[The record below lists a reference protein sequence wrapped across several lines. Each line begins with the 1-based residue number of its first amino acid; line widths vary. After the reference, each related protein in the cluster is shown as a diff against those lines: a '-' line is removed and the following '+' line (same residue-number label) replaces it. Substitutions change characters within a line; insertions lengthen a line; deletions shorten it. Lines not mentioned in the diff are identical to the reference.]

1 MSNGTAVLQVEHCRK
16 AFVIEKSL
24 LGKPLKEVKAV
35 DDVSFALEEGDTL
48 GIVGESGCGKST
60 LVRTVLRLIEP
71 TSGRIS
77 YRGVELTGLK
87 REEMRQMRRKMQIVF
102 QDPYASLNP
111 RMTLR
116 EIVESPLRVYGI
128 GDVVERRRRA
138 EKTMEL
144 TQLAQEWMD
153 RYPHEFSGGQRQ
165 RVVIARALILEP
177 DFLVFDEPVSALDV
191 SVRSQ
196 ILNLLVDLKKELNFT
211 SLFISHD
218 LSVVKYICN
227 RVAVMYLGHLVEL
240 ADKEELY
247 KNPAHPYTRMLL
259 SAIPVPKVGA
269 AREYKSISGEI
280 PSPVNPPTGCP
291 FHTRCPKVCDR
302 CVREYPQWNQIS
314 ESHGCACHFASEW
327 GYGEGI

>member
-1 MSNGTAVLQVEHCRK
+1 MSNGTAVLQVEHCSK
-16 AFVIEKSL
+16 TFVIEKTL
-24 LGKPLKEVKAV
+24 LGKPLKEVRAV
-35 DDVSFALEEGDTL
+35 NGVSFALEEGDTL

-71 TSGRIS
+71 TSGRIA

-87 REEMRQMRRKMQIVF
+87 REEMRQMRQKMQIVF

-128 GDVVERRRRA
+128 GDAAERRRRT

-177 DFLVFDEPVSALDV
+177 EFLAFDEPVSALDV

-196 ILNLLVDLKKELNFT
+196 ILNLLADLKKELNFT

-247 KNPAHPYTRMLL
+247 KNPSHPYTQMLL
-259 SAIPVPKVGA
+259 SAILIPKVGA
-269 AREYKSISGEI
+269 NREHNSISGDI

-291 FHTRCPKVCDR
+291 FHTRCPKACDR

-314 ESHGCACHFASEW
+314 KSHGCACHFASKW
-327 GYGEGI
+327 AYGEGI